1 MQFSIKNLMFIILCG
16 WVIILTIGINHY
28 WDKLKVN
35 EIKLAQLQ
43 SAYERNMEM
52 LGSFQEKNAEL
63 SAKLLK
69 INLQAQQRKQQLN
82 EVLERENNK
91 NWADEPVPVDVIRLF
106 KQRTEAR

>member
-1 MQFSIKNLMFIILCG
+1 MQFSIKDWMFIILC
-16 WVIILTIGINHY
+16 WLVIIFSIGVTHY
-28 WDKLKVN
+28 RDKFKAN
-35 EIKLAQLQ
+35 EIELAQLQ

-106 KQRTEAR
+106 KQRTETR